1 MSTSRYYPSPGFPPW
16 APSPGFPTPCLHIV
30 APKSFEIIP
39 AQPSPAQPSQPAS
52 QPCSWRP
59 LGGSYSYTPGRW
71 VGKLPTHQLYSPIG
85 GNQMGLQIADPSP
98 NRSLNFLQRQFRQF
112 ECIATSVMLV
122 RVRRNASF
130 APVRVRRNASFA
142 SASASQCQFRQ
153 FECVAAPVMPM
164 RVRRNTSCVSASAS
178 QR

>member
-1 MSTSRYYPSPGFPPW
+1 MFAFSSACANLLLATQVFGKEVS
-16 APSPGFPTPCLHIV
+16 H
-30 APKSFEIIP
+30 SFK
-39 AQPSPAQPSQPAS
+39 ASQPAL
-52 QPCSWRP
+52 QLEA

-130 APVRVRRNASFA
+130 APVRVRRDACFA

-164 RVRRNTSCVSASAS
+164 RVRRNTSYAGASAS

>member
-1 MSTSRYYPSPGFPPW
+1 MASTVSLPWVPPLGSLPW
-16 APSPGFPTPCLHIV
+16 VPHAVLAYCG
-30 APKSFEIIP
+30 AKSFEIIP

-71 VGKLPTHQLYSPIG
+71 VGKSTTHQLYSPIG

-122 RVRRNASF
+122 RVRRDTSF
-130 APVRVRRNASFA
+130 APVRVRRDACFA

-164 RVRRNTSCVSASAS
+164 RVRRNTSYASAS

>member
-1 MSTSRYYPSPGFPPW
+1 MSTSRYYPSPGFPLGLP
-16 APSPGFPTPCLHIV
+16 PLGSPRRACILWRQNRSKLFR
-30 APKSFEIIP
+30 
-39 AQPSPAQPSQPAS
+39 PSPAQPSQPAS

-122 RVRRNASF
+122 RVRRDASF
-130 APVRVRRNASFA
+130 APVRVRRNACFA

-164 RVRRNTSCVSASAS
+164 RVRRNTSYASAS